1 MRKSPLLDF
10 GTCEMSTWDLPRFE
24 NSGKEGYT
32 IITFLISRRSYGG
45 GFGDRKIDQI
55 GRPRRAIRGKLQ
67 VASRD
72 GFVAPPHKKA
82 ALNSGFPTQLMS
94 NSVPIP

>member
-32 IITFLISRRSYGG
+32 IITFLISRMAVDSE
-45 GFGDRKIDQI
+45 DRKIDRQ
-55 GRPRRAIRGKLQ
+55 ATAKLQ

-82 ALNSGFPTQLMS
+82 ALNSGFPTQL
-94 NSVPIP
+94 I